1 MEIVG
6 RLCQTPMQKQRF
18 VTAFHRN
25 ALRNRTIVFLIS
37 LLQTGPM
44 RAAEAKIWEEFS
56 GDKAFALVQRL
67 VDFGPRPAGS
77 DALEKSRTYIEE
89 QLRLYGWNTRR
100 QAYTEDTPR
109 GKTHFVN
116 LIAQFGTQKKAA
128 SPVFLL
134 CTHYDTKVFDTISFV
149 GANDGGSSTGLVLE
163 LARVIGQHPTL
174 ASKVEL
180 VFFDGEEAFEQF
192 SDTDGL
198 YGSRYFA
205 RQLQGSG
212 AKQFRGGLL
221 FDMVGD
227 RSLGITL
234 PNDSPA
240 DMARDIFAA
249 AEALKLRSYFTYLGR
264 DLIDDHVPLN
274 GIGIPTLDVIDFD
287 YPWWHT
293 ADDTTDK
300 ISARSLQIVGSI
312 ALYYLS
318 EIALK

>member
-180 VFFDGEEAFEQF
+180 VFFDGEEACEQF
-192 SDTDGL
+192 SYTDGL

-205 RQLQGSG
+205 RQLQRGETISWRAVVRHDWRSVPRHHTSKRFPCRYGAGYFCRCGSAEV
-212 AKQFRGGLL
+212 AKL
-221 FDMVGD
+221 FHLSRPGSYR
-227 RSLGITL
+227 RSRTAERHR
-234 PNDSPA
+234 DS
-240 DMARDIFAA
+240 
-249 AEALKLRSYFTYLGR
+249 
-264 DLIDDHVPLN
+264 
-274 GIGIPTLDVIDFD
+274 
-287 YPWWHT
+287 
-293 ADDTTDK
+293 DT
-300 ISARSLQIVGSI
+300 RRH
-312 ALYYLS
+312 
-318 EIALK
+318 